1 MLTLKYISLVLFGTF
16 YGMSAAFA
24 DSPSD
29 VAFVVGEKTDHPEKI
44 TKEEI
49 DRLMKEISAKGK
61 KNGEEPKAL
70 SEDEK
75 KSALENILFMYRLVS
90 WAKSQKLGDSP
101 EVQAAIKQA
110 YVSAAFNKLRD
121 EADKVTEDE
130 LNKMIAEQKKDPEIM
145 KSIFMQTVVVDKKQ
159 KSEDKTDVEQELKN
173 LENLKGEGSEKTFKS
188 WAEKFQVSNPN
199 GQYNESS
206 VTMKV
211 LKANP
216 QLSEMLKGLEAGNVK
231 IIPLGKSSLVLVVR
245 VIKKDVRTE
254 ENEIK
259 KLAEQQVKANKMKQL
274 VKNIEEKISVKK
286 VGK

>member
-1 MLTLKYISLVLFGTF
+1 
-16 YGMSAAFA
+16 
-24 DSPSD
+24 
-29 VAFVVGEKTDHPEKI
+29 
-44 TKEEI
+44 
-49 DRLMKEISAKGK
+49 MKEISAKNK

-121 EADKVTEDE
+121 EADKITEEE
-130 LNKMIAEQKKDPEIM
+130 LNKAITEQKKDPEIM
-145 KSIFMQTVVVDKKQ
+145 QSISMQTVVVDKKQ
-159 KSEDKTDVEQELKN
+159 KAEDKTDVEQELKN

-216 QLSEMLKGLEAGNVK
+216 QLSEMLKGLEAGHIKV
-231 IIPLGKSSLVLVVR
+231 IPLGKSNLVLVVR
-245 VIKKDVRTE
+245 VIKKGLRTE
-254 ENEIK
+254 EKEIK
-259 KLAEQQVKANKMKQL
+259 KLAEQHVKSEKMKQL
-274 VKNIEEKISVKK
+274 VKNIEKTVPVKK
-286 VGK
+286 TGK